1 MEQLP
6 HLCYGAFVPYLLG
19 AVFPFIKDFTFLV
32 GDFCN
37 GSCWL
42 IVSVMEGSI
51 SICEFK
57 GTHAIFESAYGRT
70 RMVVFFADF
79 SKAKSIQVLETRF
92 HPRLFKE
99 SYGGCVIGLSKGS
112 S

>member
-1 MEQLP
+1 MFHGAVP
-6 HLCYGAFVPYLLG
+6 HLGYGAFVPYLLG

-37 GSCWL
+37 GPCWL

-57 GTHAIFESAYGRT
+57 GTHAI
-70 RMVVFFADF
+70 
-79 SKAKSIQVLETRF
+79 
-92 HPRLFKE
+92 
-99 SYGGCVIGLSKGS
+99 
-112 S
+112 